1 MPQDGN
7 VPVKSAR
14 RNTLV
19 SELEA
24 IEAQLERKYNTR
36 EASNEKMSITTS
48 TDDKEARPTFE
59 AAEESREAEEES
71 SKTTSPGETDLF
83 AALDID
89 SVSQVFSGYASE
101 EQKLALMCLIG
112 VPSFAVFAIVNELY
126 HDAVDPMADGHE
138 RPQCENAGENYYYSS
153 RLGDRPKLARRRP
166 E

>member
-1 MPQDGN
+1 MSQDGN
-7 VPVKSAR
+7 VPIKPR
-14 RNTLV
+14 RNKLV

-24 IEAQLERKYNTR
+24 IEAQLERKYNT
-36 EASNEKMSITTS
+36 ASDEKMSITTS
-48 TDDKEARPTFE
+48 TDDKEARPPFE
-59 AAEESREAEEES
+59 AEESRDAEEGA

-112 VPSFAVFAIVNELY
+112 VPSFAVFASVNELY